1 MILPINSISIIP
13 TLNAIKNIKSLI
25 NITGI
30 VIIQLIK
37 ILDNSI
43 VSTDV
48 GKLFVMLKL
57 FPSRDIED
65 DVIDVIQAVYVTRQ
79 KNIFGISEI
88 IVFISIPSPSVIV
101 FITPFMFTLIAI
113 VTINNKIKP
122 NDVLK
127 MYTVEEKYLFNS
139 FDTNADNLLF
149 TFTLLSMFFSFLFF
163 PFSDDL
169 DIIPK

>member
-1 MILPINSISIIP
+1 M
-13 TLNAIKNIKSLI
+13 
-25 NITGI
+25 
-30 VIIQLIK
+30 IIQLIK

-57 FPSRDIED
+57 FPSSDIED
-65 DVIDVIQAVYVTRQ
+65 DVIDVIHAVYVTKQ
-79 KNIFGISEI
+79 KNIFGIIGI
-88 IVFISIPSPSVIV
+88 ISKPIPSPSVIV

-113 VTINNKIKP
+113 VIINNKIKP

-139 FDTNADNLLF
+139 YDTNADNLLF
-149 TFTLLSMFFSFLFF
+149 TFTLLSMFFIFLLL

>member
-1 MILPINSISIIP
+1 M
-13 TLNAIKNIKSLI
+13 
-25 NITGI
+25 
-30 VIIQLIK
+30 IIQLIK

-57 FPSRDIED
+57 FPSSDIED
-65 DVIDVIQAVYVTRQ
+65 DVIDVIHAVYVTKQ
-79 KNIFGISEI
+79 KNIFGIIGI
-88 IVFISIPSPSVIV
+88 ISKPIPSPSVIV

-113 VTINNKIKP
+113 VIINNKIKP

-149 TFTLLSMFFSFLFF
+149 TFTLLSMFFIFLLL